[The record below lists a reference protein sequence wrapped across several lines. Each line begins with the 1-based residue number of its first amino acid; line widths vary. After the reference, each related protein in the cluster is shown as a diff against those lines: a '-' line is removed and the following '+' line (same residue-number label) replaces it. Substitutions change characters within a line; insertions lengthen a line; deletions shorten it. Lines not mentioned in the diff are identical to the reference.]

1 MVIKELLTE
10 RVHDVVYHYTNM
22 QGAAEIL
29 KTWQFKLSST
39 VGSSYE
45 NTMQPSGYPFFF
57 STSRSRA
64 GGYHEKNTN
73 DGVVFKLNGDWFN
86 RHYRSAAVD
95 YWGRNPNRTSEQE
108 DRVFSEKSS
117 IPADAITEIHVLV
130 GEVIQN
136 PDLARLYGQLLRH
149 IRLIAKRRGIP
160 LWGYANPKNWLLQNK
175 SRALSSKQ
183 LNFMSVGTPA
193 TRKDYGSSNYLAD
206 WLELWHKKNTAD
218 LSPRAAKLLYNV
230 KYQWRPQ
237 DVLGLDTDLSNER
250 KPASSNYDTANKII
264 EILQRNRYTL
274 PDFVKALKSKWR
286 IIDLA
291 DHHGITPTHAKNLVL
306 QGIQHEIKAASH
318 TFGTADALSMAEK
331 FATENLWHKL
341 NHYHQNS

>member
-1 MVIKELLTE
+1 MIIKELLTE
-10 RVHDVVYHYTNM
+10 RVHDVVYHYTSM
-22 QGAAEIL
+22 QNAAKIL

-45 NTMQPSGYPFFF
+45 NTLQPQGYPFFF
-57 STSRSRA
+57 STTRSRA
-64 GGYHEKNTN
+64 GGYHEGKTN

-86 RHYRSAAVD
+86 HHYRSAAVD
-95 YWGRNPNRTSEQE
+95 YWGRSIRTGASEQE
-108 DRVFSEKSS
+108 DRVFSKKSS

-136 PDLARLYGQLLRH
+136 PDLARLYGQLLRQ
-149 IRLIAKRRGIP
+149 IRLIAKRQGIP
-160 LWGYANPKNWLLQNK
+160 LWGYANPKNWLTQNK
-175 SRALSSKQ
+175 ARALSSAQ
-183 LNFMSVGTPA
+183 LNFMSVGTPE
-193 TRKDYGSSNYLAD
+193 TRKDYRSSNYLAD

-218 LSPRAAKLLYNV
+218 LSPSAAKLLYNV

-237 DVLGLDTDLSNER
+237 DVLGLDIDLSNNR
-250 KPASSNYDTANKII
+250 KPDSQNYDTANKII
-264 EILQRNRYTL
+264 EILQRNGYDL
-274 PDFVKALKSKWR
+274 PDLVKALQSKWR

-291 DHHGITPTHAKNLVL
+291 DHHGITPAHAKSLVL

-318 TFGTADALSMAEK
+318 TFGSTDAQHMAEK

-341 NHYHQNS
+341 NHYNNR